1 MAEIIPFPRA
11 MGLAPARAETPQAAQ
26 GRSPAGPATRD
37 SAAGAHPSTTILHD
51 FIQQVWGNPHPTISP
66 GKYDER

>member
-1 MAEIIPFPRA
+1 MSHIASVDGRR
-11 MGLAPARAETPQAAQ
+11 MAETPLGGS
-26 GRSPAGPATRD
+26 GRSPTSAVPAVTPGD
-37 SAAGAHPSTTILHD
+37 AHPSTTILHD